1 MDALGAEEQRVGLHD
16 VELVEHDVEQ
26 RDESQTARFTRV
38 VAQHGEDL
46 SDGDLVPEPR

>member
-1 MDALGAEEQRVGLHD
+1 MDALGTEEQHVRLHD
-16 VELVEHDVEQ
+16 VELVEHDVER

-38 VAQHGEDL
+38 VAQQGENL